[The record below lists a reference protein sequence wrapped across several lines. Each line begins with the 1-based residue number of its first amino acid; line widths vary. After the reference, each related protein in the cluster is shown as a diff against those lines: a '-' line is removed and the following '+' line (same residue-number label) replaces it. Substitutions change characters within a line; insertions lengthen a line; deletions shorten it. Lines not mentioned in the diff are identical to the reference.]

1 MRFKYGEIPLP
12 DAGGKIPIMEKRSMI
27 KANKLTMHYGP
38 VKALDSVSFEVKR
51 GEIVGLLGPN
61 GAGKSTTMKILTTY
75 LYPTSGTAEIGGM
88 DVLQKPLEV
97 RKIIGYLP
105 EILPLY
111 MDMEVRAYLD
121 FVARARGLAGNVLK
135 NRVNAVIDT
144 CGLRPMY
151 RKVVRELSKGYKQRT
166 ALAQALIHNP
176 EVIILDEPTSG
187 LDPHQILEIRNLI
200 RDLAENKTVI
210 LSTHILQEVQATAD
224 RIVIINRGRI
234 VGDGTIEE
242 LRNRAKTSERLSVT
256 IEGQR
261 EEVGRLL
268 SGLEGVKQVA
278 FEKTEDGCS
287 SFVLHSTIDRNPW
300 RELNA
305 LIREKQW
312 KVRELADRP
321 LSLEET
327 FLTLTEKSAA
337 KAE

>member
-1 MRFKYGEIPLP
+1 
-12 DAGGKIPIMEKRSMI
+12 MI
-27 KANKLTMHYGP
+27 KAEKLTMHYGP
-38 VKALDSVSFEVKR
+38 VKALDNVSFEVKR

-75 LYPTSGTAEIGGM
+75 LYPTSGTAKIDGM
-88 DVLQKPLEV
+88 DVLEKPLEV
-97 RKIIGYLP
+97 RRAIGYLP

-121 FVARARGLAGNVLK
+121 FVARARGLSGTTLK
-135 NRVNAVIDT
+135 NRVGAVVDT

-151 RKVVRELSKGYKQRT
+151 RKVIRELSKGYKQRT
-166 ALAQALIHNP
+166 ALAQALVHNP

-200 RDLAENKTVI
+200 RDLAEDKTVI

-242 LRNRAKTSERLSVT
+242 LRNRAKASERLSVT

-278 FEKTEDGCS
+278 FEKAADGCV
-287 SFVLHSTIDRNPW
+287 SFVLHSAIGHNPW
-300 RELNA
+300 RELNT
-305 LIREKQW
+305 LVREKQW